1 MSLPNVNFLSIT
13 ESEWKTWKTMVCVDV
28 TNQLKM
34 LKDLEIQFS
43 K

>member
-13 ESEWKTWKTMVCVDV
+13 ESQRKTVIYVDI

-34 LKDLEIQFS
+34 LTDLEIQFS

>member
-13 ESEWKTWKTMVCVDV
+13 ESQWITVVCVDIK
-28 TNQLKM
+28 NQLKM
-34 LKDLEIQFS
+34 LTNVEIQFS